1 MPAVIT
7 DQPPIISPEAST
19 LMLSAQML
27 AKRLAIPVRTLWR
40 LRSAGKIPPP
50 IRLGGAVRWRTR
62 PTLRLGLRRA
72 APILHL
78 AFPLPLPSGYG
89 NKWDEK

>member
-7 DQPPIISPEAST
+7 DQPPIVSPEAST

-27 AKRLAIPVRTLWR
+27 AKRLAISVRTLWR

-50 IRLGGAVRWRTR
+50 IRLGGAVRWRTADIEAWVAAGCPNPPSR
-62 PTLRLGLRRA
+62 LPASVAKRLR
-72 APILHL
+72 
-78 AFPLPLPSGYG
+78 
-89 NKWDEK
+89 